1 MLTTRDTEENT
12 AFHEVILS
20 GNVDVVRLLV
30 EELDPDLSFSA
41 NRSCETP
48 LYTAAKRSGNHL
60 LVAEIMDI
68 SSRWIMAAL
77 MVQQLGMQQSWTPEM
92 KVNVLNVSD
101 LVATSSVYLSNRYHI
116 I

>member
-1 MLTTRDTEENT
+1 MLTTRDMEENT

-41 NRSCETP
+41 NRSCETQ

-60 LVAEIMDI
+60 LVAEIMDHFK
-68 SSRWIMAAL
+68 SMDYGGPDGTTALHAAV
-77 MVQQLGMQQSWTPEM
+77 MDP
-92 KVNVLNVSD
+92 
-101 LVATSSVYLSNRYHI
+101 SNESK
-116 I
+116 